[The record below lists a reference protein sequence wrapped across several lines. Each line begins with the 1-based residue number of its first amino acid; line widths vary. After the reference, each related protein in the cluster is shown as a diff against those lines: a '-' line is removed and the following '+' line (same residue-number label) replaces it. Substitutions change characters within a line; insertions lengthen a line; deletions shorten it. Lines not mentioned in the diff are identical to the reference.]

1 MLLALL
7 DAEAPPPSLAASLL
21 ALIQALEG
29 SGALSPL
36 ADEDVAALNAAALP
50 TAGGDEPPPLAVKL
64 GAVTAARLSST
75 RVVVWPGASTLTLEL
90 SSYAPA
96 GFASAPP
103 PAGAAPAAA
112 ATFGSARMAANPFGA
127 AAPAANPPTFG
138 AASLGPTFG
147 QAPLRD
153 AFGQV
158 RDEPNA
164 GRANPGV
171 VGDDQFVPLLDGGGG
186 DWGIWDSD
194 AFSDLGLTTTGDS
207 HAMSFSGPN
216 IPVWR
221 FPNGP
226 CQIHTRQAFSF
237 EGSGDLD
244 DDELDPDEDYPHN
257 CADGRMKVKFS
268 VRGNNCWGCGVVPW
282 CDRIVNEE
290 DESWQTV
297 GVNGWCNEG
306 LTHGNDL
313 PDVNMHGRV
322 VEIEIKNGHA
332 FGGPQLQVCLYL
344 DGTLESTQE
353 LEVPL
358 EDFPTIV
365 ISGNNGTEVMFQS
378 PQDFATMGV
387 DPQSLPGASQM
398 AANPFAAAP
407 ASGGLFGAAP
417 AQPAAPFGAAP
428 AGGGGLFGGAAPAAS
443 GGGSSAAPHLRPA
456 AAASSAAPHLPAA
469 AAAASSASALARPA
483 AGGGS
488 FGGSAPGSFGS
499 SGFGA
504 PAAAGFG
511 APASGGFGAAPVQQQ
526 PASGGLFGATPA
538 TSFAAGTSVPLAG
551 PVPATPAGGFGFGA
565 RGTYDAATG
574 RMVIRAPA
582 GQTSCGAPAGVD
594 APTGTL
600 GGFGAIAAADAATV
614 ALGGGFAFAQ
624 LDGPGGRPIPGTGSG
639 FGACNAAGG
648 FAAAL
653 LRRAGSTG
661 GAAGRPLR
669 QPVEPRRGGAVG
681 DLLLRQCEQRRERRR
696 QRQRRRRLQALSLLR
711 AGRRGG
717 GAPPPPPPPPKRRRR
732 RRHGCASRCCAAAP
746 TWAARRGRSM
756 ARCGNFTARMR

>member
-1 MLLALL
+1 M
-7 DAEAPPPSLAASLL
+7 
-21 ALIQALEG
+21 
-29 SGALSPL
+29 
-36 ADEDVAALNAAALP
+36 
-50 TAGGDEPPPLAVKL
+50 
-64 GAVTAARLSST
+64 
-75 RVVVWPGASTLTLEL
+75 
-90 SSYAPA
+90 
-96 GFASAPP
+96 
-103 PAGAAPAAA
+103 
-112 ATFGSARMAANPFGA
+112 
-127 AAPAANPPTFG
+127 
-138 AASLGPTFG
+138 
-147 QAPLRD
+147 
-153 AFGQV
+153 
-158 RDEPNA
+158 
-164 GRANPGV
+164 
-171 VGDDQFVPLLDGGGG
+171 PLLDGGGG

-306 LTHGNDL
+306 LTHGNNL

-407 ASGGLFGAAP
+407 ASGGLFGAR
-417 AQPAAPFGAAP
+417 
-428 AGGGGLFGGAAPAAS
+428 
-443 GGGSSAAPHLRPA
+443 LRSPPRLSVLRRPV
-456 AAASSAAPHLPAA
+456 AAASSAAPRL
-469 AAAASSASALARPA
+469 RPA
-483 AGGGS
+483 T
-488 FGGSAPGSFGS
+488 
-499 SGFGA
+499 
-504 PAAAGFG
+504 
-511 APASGGFGAAPVQQQ
+511 AS
-526 PASGGLFGATPA
+526 
-538 TSFAAGTSVPLAG
+538 
-551 PVPATPAGGFGFGA
+551 
-565 RGTYDAATG
+565 
-574 RMVIRAPA
+574 
-582 GQTSCGAPAGVD
+582 
-594 APTGTL
+594 
-600 GGFGAIAAADAATV
+600 
-614 ALGGGFAFAQ
+614 
-624 LDGPGGRPIPGTGSG
+624 
-639 FGACNAAGG
+639 
-648 FAAAL
+648 
-653 LRRAGSTG
+653 
-661 GAAGRPLR
+661 
-669 QPVEPRRGGAVG
+669 
-681 DLLLRQCEQRRERRR
+681 
-696 QRQRRRRLQALSLLR
+696 
-711 AGRRGG
+711 
-717 GAPPPPPPPPKRRRR
+717 
-732 RRHGCASRCCAAAP
+732 
-746 TWAARRGRSM
+746 
-756 ARCGNFTARMR
+756 

>member
-1 MLLALL
+1 MISLPSLLLALL

-64 GAVTAARLSST
+64 GAVTKARLSST

-244 DDELDPDEDYPHN
+244 DDELDADEDY
-257 CADGRMKVKFS
+257 
-268 VRGNNCWGCGVVPW
+268 
-282 CDRIVNEE
+282 
-290 DESWQTV
+290 Q
-297 GVNGWCNEG
+297 
-306 LTHGNDL
+306 
-313 PDVNMHGRV
+313 
-322 VEIEIKNGHA
+322 
-332 FGGPQLQVCLYL
+332 
-344 DGTLESTQE
+344 
-353 LEVPL
+353 
-358 EDFPTIV
+358 
-365 ISGNNGTEVMFQS
+365 
-378 PQDFATMGV
+378 
-387 DPQSLPGASQM
+387 
-398 AANPFAAAP
+398 
-407 ASGGLFGAAP
+407 
-417 AQPAAPFGAAP
+417 
-428 AGGGGLFGGAAPAAS
+428 
-443 GGGSSAAPHLRPA
+443 
-456 AAASSAAPHLPAA
+456 
-469 AAAASSASALARPA
+469 
-483 AGGGS
+483 
-488 FGGSAPGSFGS
+488 
-499 SGFGA
+499 
-504 PAAAGFG
+504 
-511 APASGGFGAAPVQQQ
+511 
-526 PASGGLFGATPA
+526 
-538 TSFAAGTSVPLAG
+538 
-551 PVPATPAGGFGFGA
+551 
-565 RGTYDAATG
+565 
-574 RMVIRAPA
+574 
-582 GQTSCGAPAGVD
+582 
-594 APTGTL
+594 
-600 GGFGAIAAADAATV
+600 
-614 ALGGGFAFAQ
+614 
-624 LDGPGGRPIPGTGSG
+624 
-639 FGACNAAGG
+639 
-648 FAAAL
+648 
-653 LRRAGSTG
+653 
-661 GAAGRPLR
+661 
-669 QPVEPRRGGAVG
+669 
-681 DLLLRQCEQRRERRR
+681 
-696 QRQRRRRLQALSLLR
+696 
-711 AGRRGG
+711 
-717 GAPPPPPPPPKRRRR
+717 
-732 RRHGCASRCCAAAP
+732 
-746 TWAARRGRSM
+746 
-756 ARCGNFTARMR
+756 